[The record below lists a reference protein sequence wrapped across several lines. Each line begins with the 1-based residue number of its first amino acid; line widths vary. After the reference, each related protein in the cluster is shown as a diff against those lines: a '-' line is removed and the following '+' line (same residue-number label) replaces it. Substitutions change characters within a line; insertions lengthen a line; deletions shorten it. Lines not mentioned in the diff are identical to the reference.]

1 LKAEGIGYSLGT
13 LTTAREM
20 LLAGRLADHNTN
32 THSIWVP
39 ESWGR
44 EAFSSLGA
52 LTQVT
57 NRVKLGTSIAS
68 IFSRSPATIAMSA
81 ATVDILSNQR
91 MIIGLGVGT
100 PILAEHWHGSKFEY
114 PLERMGE
121 YVECIRL
128 ILTGHVVNYKGT
140 FCTLKN
146 FKLSFKPNRS
156 NIPIFIAAVNAK
168 MIMLSTLVADGVLL
182 FLRPEHELRRTV
194 SFLRSNQ
201 QDRNFEIS
209 CVFITAISD
218 KNPESGRERAA
229 KTIAFYTSVGH
240 YYNRFLADNGFRD
253 EVQDIKTEYQ
263 TNGLNAAA
271 KMVPDKMLRS
281 LAIYGSQENAIKSLR
296 KFISTGISLPIL
308 QINPVEDD
316 AEGSIRDI
324 ITTFNKND

>member
-1 LKAEGIGYSLGT
+1 MKAERIGYSLGT
-13 LTTAREM
+13 LTTASEM
-20 LLAGRLADHNTN
+20 LMAGRLADYNSN

-100 PILAEHWHGSKFEY
+100 PILAENWHGLKFEY
-114 PLERMGE
+114 PVERMSE

-128 ILTGHVVNYKGT
+128 ILTGDVVNYKGT

-156 NIPIFIAAVNAK
+156 KIPIFIAAVNAK
-168 MIMLSTLVADGVLL
+168 MIMLSTMVADGVLL
-182 FLRPEHELRRTV
+182 YLRPEHELRRIV
-194 SFLRSNQ
+194 S
-201 QDRNFEIS
+201 
-209 CVFITAISD
+209 
-218 KNPESGRERAA
+218 
-229 KTIAFYTSVGH
+229 
-240 YYNRFLADNGFRD
+240 
-253 EVQDIKTEYQ
+253 
-263 TNGLNAAA
+263 
-271 KMVPDKMLRS
+271 
-281 LAIYGSQENAIKSLR
+281 
-296 KFISTGISLPIL
+296 
-308 QINPVEDD
+308 
-316 AEGSIRDI
+316 
-324 ITTFNKND
+324 